1 MWICALNIAGIV
13 LRCPLRMSQSAYI
26 GNAIDSAAINTTVVR
41 VIATGDTGITYS
53 IPNSA
58 MISDLFSVTPS
69 GEIIVSSNLRSD
81 DRVLYEFEVEATSD
95 ECSVRAGV
103 TVRVLRNQQPPQIGG
118 QYANFNFIIS
128 TLQQDQNLNEINMQF
143 SNIYCNSQS
152 HGNEIKANFDFR
164 ISTYLLSLIDL

>member
-1 MWICALNIAGIV
+1 MFESLLQPRSNTPCYNI
-13 LRCPLRMSQSAYI
+13 LFL
-26 GNAIDSAAINTTVVR
+26 
-41 VIATGDTGITYS
+41 ATGDTGITYS

-69 GEIIVSSNLRSD
+69 GEIVVSGNLRSD

-118 QYANFNFIIS
+118 QYANCDVIIS
-128 TLQQDQNLNEINMQF
+128 TLQQDQNLNEI
-143 SNIYCNSQS
+143 
-152 HGNEIKANFDFR
+152 
-164 ISTYLLSLIDL
+164 